1 MTSSGAASPALK
13 LRRVGGSPAAASGA
27 ACASASASG
36 AASASA
42 FASGSS
48 WMSMSDDWW
57 PRRPIRRGSVRLDN
71 LKRGMVEGSNWVRLP
86 SFFVFFCC
94 MATRFKPTLIFA
106 WKQCF
111 GNIVFCQFGASQSC
125 NLSGAS
131 PGDPNEQQHTQNI
144 IFARPTLAEVNVD
157 TTHNMI
163 GSVLGGRVLDTNL

>member
-42 FASGSS
+42 SASGSS

-57 PRRPIRRGSVRLDN
+57 PRRPIRGSVRLDN